1 MGKNYCKVDK
11 KWCRFLKHNICSQV
25 NCDLSAVNR
34 CPLLKRIET
43 KRLSDLLREST
54 FEEVSKALL
63 RWFPKEIRSI
73 NGYRDVYNS
82 LCSMTPRKHKYDDLF
97 IEIKRE
103 NDLFGNEY
111 LHNHGVSIIKREKIT
126 YGLELS
132 PWIDWISMY
141 ITQDTLDSLTKEE
154 IIASCLYEMT
164 FYGFDEPTISDFK
177 ETLIDNIQKKDE

>member
-25 NCDLSAVNR
+25 NLDLCMVNR

-63 RWFPKEIRSI
+63 HWFPKEIRSI

-82 LCSMTPRKHKYDDLF
+82 LCSMTPRKHKYNDLF
-97 IEIKRE
+97 IEIKKE

-111 LHNHGVSIIKREKIT
+111 LHNHGVSITKKEKIT

-177 ETLIDNIQKKDE
+177 ETLIDNIKEK